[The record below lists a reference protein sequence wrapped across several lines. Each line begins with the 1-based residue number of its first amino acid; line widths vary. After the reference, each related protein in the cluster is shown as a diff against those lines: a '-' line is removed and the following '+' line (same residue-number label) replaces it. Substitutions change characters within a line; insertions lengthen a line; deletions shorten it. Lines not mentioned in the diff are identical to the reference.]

1 MINKETIRNL
11 IHIEKGIKGNRKD
24 FYNQKRNLTCK
35 TNRKKER
42 HFYFMTKKER
52 QTNKE
57 KVLFNSNN
65 IFIKDRKGSV
75 QEQQIK
81 LKKQK
86 VLSNSKTFLF
96 LLQES
101 KDA

>member
-1 MINKETIRNL
+1 MIKKRKE
-11 IHIEKGIKGNRKD
+11 
-24 FYNQKRNLTCK
+24 
-35 TNRKKER
+35 
-42 HFYFMTKKER
+42 
-52 QTNKE
+52 TNKE